1 MSIDRSLKVR
11 SGALKERNVW
21 TRAERLAVL
30 EEKQKWQEGDP
41 VLGLPK
47 VRTRF
52 KQASRKKKKKKKDEE

>member
-21 TRAERLAVL
+21 TRAERLEVL
-30 EEKQKWQEGDP
+30 ERQQKWQEGEG

-52 KQASRKKKKKKKDEE
+52 KQASRKKKKKKDAEE